1 MAPHTRR
8 YLFPMVCV
16 TPSMLGTHVNAGPL
30 PGAQEASVCEHAM
43 TCPRFDDVYA
53 SHPPFRFALATSL
66 RHGKEKVPGCAKDE
80 LERNNNM
87 EKDSE
92 AILYAGVIAEHT
104 NLEFLESPITCTVG
118 ATDVSLPIPVCSQ

>member
-1 MAPHTRR
+1 MRQAWR
-8 YLFPMVCV
+8 
-16 TPSMLGTHVNAGPL
+16 
-30 PGAQEASVCEHAM
+30 
-43 TCPRFDDVYA
+43 PRFDDVYA

-104 NLEFLESPITCTVG
+104 NLESPITCTVG

>member
-1 MAPHTRR
+1 
-8 YLFPMVCV
+8 
-16 TPSMLGTHVNAGPL
+16 MLGTHVNTGPL
-30 PGAQEASVCEHAM
+30 PGAHAASVCEHAM
-43 TCPRFDDVYA
+43 TCPALMTYM
-53 SHPPFRFALATSL
+53 HPHPRFRFVLATSL
-66 RHGKEKVPGCAKDE
+66 RHGKEKVPGWAKDE

-104 NLEFLESPITCTVG
+104 NLESPIARTVG